1 LSNQSPKTP
10 GYIYGAK
17 EVSKSPVSLEDLHL
31 LEQTVTMTHEDF
43 CYLRLAGEVLE
54 DQIEEVINT
63 WRGVIG
69 KTPHLAHYFM
79 TPSGGPDENYKARAK
94 ERFKQWILDV
104 CRRPYDQDWL
114 NYQHEIGL
122 RHTHLKK
129 NKTDEASAPPHIPLR
144 YVIAF
149 TAVINDTMKPFL
161 SKKGNSVEEIEAMHR
176 AWCKAVI
183 LHVTLW
189 SRAYVAESDW

>member
-1 LSNQSPKTP
+1 MSNPPTTIS

-17 EVSKSPVSLEDLHL
+17 DVGKSPVSLEDLQR
-31 LEQTVTMTHEDF
+31 LEQTVTMTEEDF
-43 CYLRLAGEVLE
+43 RYLRLAGDVLE

-69 KTPHLAHYFM
+69 KTPHLAYYFM
-79 TPSGGPDENYKARAK
+79 TPNGGADENYKARAK

-114 NYQHEIGL
+114 NYQHEIGQ

-149 TAVINDTMKPFL
+149 TAVINDTIRPFL
-161 SKKGNSVEEIEAMHR
+161 AKKGNPLEEIEAMHR

-189 SRAYVAESDW
+189 SRTYVAESDW